1 MKAAI
6 YEGPGK
12 MEIREVPVP
21 TCGENE
27 ILLKVKACAIC
38 GTDMRI
44 FEYGQKN
51 VVPPQIIGHEIA
63 GEIVKVGEK
72 VGGYQVGE
80 RVIVVTSVGCGRCN
94 YCRRGIHNL
103 CVNSKAMGY
112 YYPGGFA
119 QYMVVPAEAVN
130 QGNVITIPFELSY
143 EEATLAE
150 PLSCCINGQE
160 YLHIQMGDTVVV
172 IGSGPIGCMHTEL
185 AKAQGATHVILADI
199 SDTRLQ
205 LAGRFSANLLVNNSR
220 DDLVAVVQKFTGGQ
234 GADVV
239 IVACGVNSAQEQALQ
254 LVAPQGRISYF
265 AGLPKDNPYI
275 KFDSNSLHYKEIS
288 IYGAFAS
295 HASQYIKALALLS
308 THKVDARKIITHTF
322 PLQDIVAA
330 IKLARSGESLKVVI
344 QPEEVK

>member
-12 MEIREVPVP
+12 MEIREVSVP
-21 TCGENE
+21 TFRESE
-27 ILLKVKACAIC
+27 ILLKVNACAIC

-44 FEYGQKN
+44 FEHGQKN

-63 GEIVKVGEK
+63 GEIAALGEK
-72 VGGYQVGE
+72 VEGYQIGDSA
-80 RVIVVTSVGCGRCN
+80 IVVTPVGCGRCD

-103 CVNSKAMGY
+103 CPNLKAMGY

-130 QGNVITIPFELSY
+130 QGNVITFTPDLSY

-160 YLHIQMGDTVVV
+160 YLNIQIGDTIVV
-172 IGSGPIGCMHTEL
+172 IGAGPIGCMHAEL
-185 AKAQGATHVILADI
+185 SKSQGATRVILADV
-199 SDTRLQ
+199 SDTRLE
-205 LAGRFSANLLVNNSR
+205 LARRFSADFLVNNAR
-220 DDLVAVVQKFTGGQ
+220 DDLVAKVRELTAGRGTE
-234 GADVV
+234 VV
-239 IVACGVNSAQEQALQ
+239 IVACGANSAQEQALQ
-254 LVAPQGRISYF
+254 LAAPQARISFF

-275 KFDSNSLHYKEIS
+275 RLDSNVLHYKEIS

-295 HASQYIKALALLS
+295 HASQYVKALALIAA
-308 THKVDARKIITHTF
+308 HKVPARKIITHTF
-322 PLQDIVAA
+322 PLGRIVEA
-330 IKLARSGESLKVVI
+330 IKLAKSGEGLKVVI
-344 QPEEVK
+344 QPWVEG